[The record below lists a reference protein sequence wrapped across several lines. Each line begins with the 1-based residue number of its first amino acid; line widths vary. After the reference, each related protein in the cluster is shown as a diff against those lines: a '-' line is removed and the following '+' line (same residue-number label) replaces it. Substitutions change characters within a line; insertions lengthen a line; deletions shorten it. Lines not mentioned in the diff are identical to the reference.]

1 MLSEELLFIGKN
13 ANMKIGVAGS
23 VGRDHLM
30 TFPGKFTDS
39 LVADSLEKVSLSFL
53 VDGLDVRRG
62 GCAANIAFGL
72 GVLGLNPILISAVGK
87 DWQDYEAWLTRH
99 GVDTSHVLVS
109 QTLVTAL
116 YMVTTDTELNQI
128 ASFFPGAMSEAR
140 NIELQPIMDKVGKL
154 DLLVISPDDPQAMLN
169 HSEIAREQGIP
180 FVADPSQ
187 QMARMDGPE
196 IRRLISGAAYLFLN
210 EYELALAIQKTGW
223 TDSEILEQVGVRV
236 VTLGS
241 LGAKVEKVGQASIA
255 VGIAKEKA
263 KVDPTGVGDAFR
275 SGFIAGLAWGLSHER
290 CAQLGSMLATYVIE
304 TKGTQEYHFT
314 RPEFLARFALGFGD
328 SAAADVAEH
337 MVHFGFNS

>member
-1 MLSEELLFIGKN
+1 
-13 ANMKIGVAGS
+13 MKIGVAGS

-39 LVADSLEKVSLSFL
+39 LVAGSLEKVSLSFL
-53 VDGLDVRRG
+53 VDGLDIRRG
-62 GCAANIAFGL
+62 GCAANIAFGM

-87 DWQDYEAWLTRH
+87 DFEDYEAWLTRH

-109 QTLVTAL
+109 ENLHTAL

-140 NIELQPIMDKVGKL
+140 DIELQPIIDKTGKL

-169 HSEIAREQGIP
+169 HSETARQEKIP
-180 FVADPSQ
+180 FAADPSQ
-187 QMARMDGPE
+187 QMARMDGEE
-196 IRRLISGAAYLFLN
+196 IKRLISGASYLFLN
-210 EYELALAIQKTGW
+210 EYELALCCQKTGW
-223 TDSEILEQVGVRV
+223 SDSEILQEVGVRV

-241 LGAKVEKVGQASIA
+241 LGAKVEEKGKPTIT
-255 VGIAKEKA
+255 VGIAQEKR
-263 KVDPTGVGDAFR
+263 KLDPTGVGDSFR

-304 TKGTQEYHFT
+304 TKGTQEYRFT
-314 RPEFLARFALGFGD
+314 RAEFLERFSLAYGEL
-328 SAAADVAEH
+328 AADDVARH
-337 MVHFGFNS
+337 LVHFGFEG